1 MLEALTTNVDK
12 PKTKILNSH
21 LIEKNSLTILIFVIL
36 KDNLSLLIQFL
47 SKKTFNHSKEL
58 DKKNKLKYL

>member
-47 SKKTFNHSKEL
+47 SKKNI
-58 DKKNKLKYL
+58 